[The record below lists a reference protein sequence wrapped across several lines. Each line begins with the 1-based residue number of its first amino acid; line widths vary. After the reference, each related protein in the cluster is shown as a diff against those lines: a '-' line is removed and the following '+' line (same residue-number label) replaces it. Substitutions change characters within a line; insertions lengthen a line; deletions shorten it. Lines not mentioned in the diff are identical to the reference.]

1 MVRRHVV
8 ITGTGRAGTSFLV
21 ELLTRLGLPTG
32 FSTDQLHSESHWNEV
47 ARAGLEHDIR
57 ADDAPY
63 IVKSPWFCDYA
74 EEVLRRDDIVIEHV
88 FVPVRD
94 LYQAAESRRFA
105 ERQGVARLP
114 LLDRIK
120 HALWPMAFHGG
131 LWHTQNPAAQEDVL
145 ARQLYKLIFALSDA
159 MIPVTLMRFPR
170 LARDAEY
177 LYHKLSPLV
186 QTIDFQRFHEV
197 FRDTVRPEWIHDFSA
212 LSASCSKR
220 KRAA

>member
-1 MVRRHVV
+1 MARRHIV

-32 FSTDQLHSESHWNEV
+32 FSAERLHPEGQWNDV

-57 ADDAPY
+57 ADNAPY

-74 EEVLRRDDIVIEHV
+74 EEVLEREDIIIEHV
-88 FVPVRD
+88 FIPVRD
-94 LYQAAESRRFA
+94 LYEAAESRRFA
-105 ERQGVARLP
+105 QRQGVAQLP
-114 LLDRIK
+114 LLARIK
-120 HALWPMAFHGG
+120 HALRPMAFHGG
-131 LWHTQNPAAQEDVL
+131 LWHTHNPAQQEDIL

-159 MIPVTLMRFPR
+159 MIPVTLLRFPR
-170 LARDAEY
+170 LARDAKY
-177 LYHKLSPLV
+177 LYQKLALLV
-186 QTIDFQRFHEV
+186 HQIDFEQFQEA

-212 LSASCSKR
+212 AQASCSKR